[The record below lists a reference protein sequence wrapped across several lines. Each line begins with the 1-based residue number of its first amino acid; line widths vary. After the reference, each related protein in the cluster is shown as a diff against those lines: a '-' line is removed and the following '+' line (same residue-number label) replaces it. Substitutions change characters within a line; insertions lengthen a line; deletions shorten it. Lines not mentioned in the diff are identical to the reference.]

1 MIMRFRCLVFTL
13 FTLIGFSYAQAQEQ
27 ASAGSDASAVEQA
40 VSKFYQAAQGGWNY
54 FEIDSRLISEELAAL
69 LRLAQAVEKRS
80 AREIEASDTP
90 TDKPDIIEG
99 AFLTPFYEG
108 YTKVLAI
115 DNLRKVRDTYLADV
129 KLLNDAESEPNVW
142 TDTAVLVWEDDCWK
156 IDNIRFHGNETDS
169 VKKRLHLF
177 AE

>member
-1 MIMRFRCLVFTL
+1 MIMRFGCLVFTL

-27 ASAGSDASAVEQA
+27 VPAGSDASAVEQA
-40 VSKFYQAAQGGWNY
+40 VSQFYQAAQGGWDY
-54 FEIDSRLISEELAAL
+54 FKIDSGLISEELAAL

-99 AFLTPFYEG
+99 AFFTPFYEG

-115 DNLRKVRDTYLADV
+115 DNVRKVRDTYLADV
-129 KLLNDAESEPNVW
+129 KLSYDTESKPTVW
-142 TDTAVLVWEDDCWK
+142 TDTAVLVWEDNSWK
-156 IDNIRFHGNETDS
+156 IDNIRFHSSETDS
-169 VKKRLHLF
+169 VKKNLYLF